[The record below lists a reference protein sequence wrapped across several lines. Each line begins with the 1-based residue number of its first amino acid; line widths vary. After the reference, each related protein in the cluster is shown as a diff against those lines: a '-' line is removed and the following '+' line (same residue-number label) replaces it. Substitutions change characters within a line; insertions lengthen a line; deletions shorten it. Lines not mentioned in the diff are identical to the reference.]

1 MFYYIHILIY
11 TYFNMNF
18 QEFNNKS
25 IYSNLAFLET
35 NTIVAKLAFIILIIF
50 IFIILL
56 KVGTEIIGYFFTP
69 DKDPILIKGLQDGTT
84 FTRIPVDPRE
94 KNAIPI
100 VRSQNKNEGLVF
112 TWSTWIFLKEPDIQK
127 MGTAPGQSLSR
138 QKQFKH
144 IFNKGNDYCVENGI
158 VQPNN
163 APGLYISDDYREL
176 LIVMSTFENP
186 TEILTIGNIP
196 IQHWI
201 NIIIRV
207 NQYKL
212 DVFINGTLTKSSIL
226 KGLPNQNY
234 EPVYVAL
241 NGGFQGFISKLQY
254 FAYSISANKIQE
266 IMTAGPML
274 GSIGGNIGNT
284 TADYL
289 SFRWFYPS
297 QSSES

>member
-1 MFYYIHILIY
+1 MHILIY
-11 TYFNMNF
+11 AYFNMNF

-25 IYSNLAFLET
+25 ITSSLSFLET
-35 NTIVAKLAFIILIIF
+35 NTIIAKLAFIILIIF
-50 IFIILL
+50 IFVILL
-56 KVGTEIIGYFFTP
+56 KLGTEIIGYFFTP
-69 DKDPILIKGLQDGTT
+69 DDDPILIKGLQDGTT

-94 KNAIPI
+94 KKSIPI
-100 VRSQNKNEGLVF
+100 LRSQNKNEGLVF
-112 TWSTWIFLKEPDIQK
+112 TWSTWVFFKEPDIQRR
-127 MGTAPGQSLSR
+127 GTAPGQSLSN

-144 IFNKGNDYCVENGI
+144 IFNKGNDECVNNGI

-163 APGLYISDDYREL
+163 APGLYISNDHREL
-176 LIVMSTFENP
+176 LVVMSTFENP
-186 TEILTIGNIP
+186 AEIVTITNIP
-196 IQHWI
+196 IQHWL
-201 NIIIRV
+201 NVIIRV

-212 DVFINGTLTKSSIL
+212 DVFINGTLTKSAIL

-234 EPVYVAL
+234 EPVYVSL

-254 FAYSISANKIQE
+254 FAYSIGANKIQE

-274 GSIGGNIGNT
+274 GAIGGNLGNT
-284 TADYL
+284 NADYL

>member
-1 MFYYIHILIY
+1 MS
-11 TYFNMNF
+11 F
-18 QEFNNKS
+18 QEFNNKN

-35 NTIVAKLAFIILIIF
+35 NTIVAKLAFVILIIF
-50 IFIILL
+50 IFVILL
-56 KVGTEIIGYFFTP
+56 KIGTEILGYFFTP
-69 DKDPILIKGLQDGTT
+69 DYDPILIKGIQDGST

-94 KNAIPI
+94 SKAIPI
-100 VRSQNKNEGLVF
+100 MRSKNKDEGLVF
-112 TWSTWIFLKEPDIQK
+112 TWSTWLYLKEPDIQTR
-127 MGTAPGQSLSR
+127 GSAPGQSLSS

-163 APGLYISDDYREL
+163 APGLYISSDHREL
-176 LIVMSTFENP
+176 LVVMSTFENP
-186 TEILTIGNIP
+186 TEIVTISNIP
-196 IQHWI
+196 VQHCI

-254 FAYSISANKIQE
+254 FAYSIGANQIQE

-274 GSIGGNIGNT
+274 GGIGGNIGNT
-284 TADYL
+284 NADYL

-297 QSSES
+297 QSAES

>member
-1 MFYYIHILIY
+1 MSFKD
-11 TYFNMNF
+11 
-18 QEFNNKS
+18 FNNKN
-25 IYSNLAFLET
+25 IFSNLAFLET

-56 KVGTEIIGYFFTP
+56 KVGTEILGYFFTP
-69 DKDPILIKGLQDGTT
+69 DDDPILLKGIQDGKT

-94 KNAIPI
+94 SKAIPI
-100 VRSQNKNEGLVF
+100 LRSKNKNEGLVF
-112 TWSTWIFLKEPDIQK
+112 TWSTWLFLKEPDILK
-127 MGTAPGQSLSR
+127 IGTAPGQSLST

-144 IFNKGNDYCVENGI
+144 IFNKGNDSCAVNGI

-163 APGLYISDDYREL
+163 APGLYVSSDYREL
-176 LIVMSTFENP
+176 LIVMSTFESP
-186 TEILTIGNIP
+186 SEIVTISNIP

-212 DVFINGTLTKSSIL
+212 DVFINGTLTKSSVL

-241 NGGFQGFISKLQY
+241 NGGFDGFISKLQY
-254 FAYSISANKIQE
+254 FAYSIGANQIQE
-266 IMTAGPML
+266 IVTAGPML
-274 GSIGGNIGNT
+274 GGIGGNLGNT
-284 TADYL
+284 NADYL

-297 QSSES
+297 QSAES